1 MKNILVLILVVSS
14 IFSCKKESFINGT
27 PTPGSS
33 NESVAM
39 RIWRDNRMAMTVS
52 YTHLDVYK
60 RQVER
65 SHFFPVVIS
74 GFPAIRDICIIFV
87 QKVNNYWRIP
97 PIRLKKVL
105 FSCF

>member
-39 RIWRDNRMAMTVS
+39 RIWRDNRMAMMI
-52 YTHLDVYK
+52 
-60 RQVER
+60 
-65 SHFFPVVIS
+65 HFGLYSQFGGIYNGQNITKGYSEQIMAHAPI
-74 GFPAIRDICIIFV
+74 PAAEYRA
-87 QKVNNYWRIP
+87 
-97 PIRLKKVL
+97 
-105 FSCF
+105 